1 MRKHPIQCGFMCPL
15 RSAFPLVKW
24 RTQPRGQNQGKM
36 GFVAIP
42 GKTAKIHSKVVPPNI
57 VSPYHKRK
65 EPRAF
70 AWMQTEALLPFCTKG

>member
-1 MRKHPIQCGFMCPL
+1 MRRHPIQCGFMCPL
-15 RSAFPLVKW
+15 RIDS
-24 RTQPRGQNQGKM
+24 QPRGQNQGEM

-42 GKTAKIHSKVVPPNI
+42 GKTAKIHPKVVPPKI

-70 AWMQTEALLPFCTKG
+70 AWMQTEALLPFCNKG